1 MNTPSVVKS
10 SPLWR
15 PASRGIIVT
24 LIAGLAIL
32 ALGRGVNLPAREV
45 YREMQTRQLEED
57 AQWVA
62 ERLERRMNIPAPQRE
77 ATWPLAAMRAA
88 LQTLAQ
94 ERHYQLLLV
103 NGDGH
108 PLPASVLAQVQA
120 QFPREMQPPLFGSH
134 YQTIQPFAPHQ
145 RMLSRA
151 LNGNAGLAGWN
162 LVMLAPDGG
171 LPSLL
176 VAYRWPVT
184 IGLGAVLASALLT
197 LRQAARARRK
207 R

>member
-1 MNTPSVVKS
+1 
-10 SPLWR
+10 
-15 PASRGIIVT
+15 RGNC
-24 LIAGLAIL
+24 AC
-32 ALGRGVNLPAREV
+32 
-45 YREMQTRQLEED
+45 
-57 AQWVA
+57 
-62 ERLERRMNIPAPQRE
+62 
-77 ATWPLAAMRAA
+77 TW
-88 LQTLAQ
+88 
-94 ERHYQLLLV
+94 
-103 NGDGH
+103 
-108 PLPASVLAQVQA
+108 ASVLAQVQA

-145 RMLSRA
+145 RMLSQA

-184 IGLGAVLASALLT
+184 IGLGAVFASALLA